1 MTYGSPR
8 ITKELK
14 AKGIRCIENRVAR
27 LMRREG
33 ICAKMVKK
41 FKMITDS
48 DHTYPV
54 FPNLLKQNFYAP
66 GPNQVWVSDITYNP
80 NRPRVAVSL
89 RSGGPVLPTDC
100 GVCHPY
106 MSADL
111 AKEALFMA
119 CQRRNPRK
127 GVIFHTDRGSQYA
140 RHTFQQAISKRGFIP
155 SMSRKGNCDD
165 NTAIESFFHTGLPST
180 SYTLKQYLLSR
191 FITRS
196 TLSEQCFLFRVRFLS
211 MG

>member
-1 MTYGSPR
+1 
-8 ITKELK
+8 
-14 AKGIRCIENRVAR
+14 
-27 LMRREG
+27 MRQ
-33 ICAKMVKK
+33 AQ
-41 FKMITDS
+41 T
-48 DHTYPV
+48 
-54 FPNLLKQNFYAP
+54 
-66 GPNQVWVSDITYNP
+66 
-80 NRPRVAVSL
+80 
-89 RSGGPVLPTDC
+89 RSGYRISPIIPTGQGWLYLCAAGDLFSRQIV
-100 GVCHPY
+100 GYAISPY

-196 TLSEQCFLFRVRFLS
+196 TLPEQCFLCRVRFLS
-211 MG
+211 ME